1 MLGCGVVMGAHPLV
15 NSLDYHAGSAGVRP
29 SAAPGGGIIA
39 MGRGEGNGPSG
50 SKRVQTEIWIAIGEW
65 LETSQVMYSWP
76 GTTWPDLYLAALL
89 HY

>member
-1 MLGCGVVMGAHPLV
+1 
-15 NSLDYHAGSAGVRP
+15 
-29 SAAPGGGIIA
+29 

-65 LETSQVMYSWP
+65 LESSQVMYSWP